1 MGCTPKQMNRTQ
13 TRLGTER
20 PNNVARRDNLT
31 NPNVRPNVSPNVTGR
46 DTIVNPNTGT
56 NMTGRNTIVNPNT
69 TPNTVRRDT
78 LTNPNLRTEIGGN
91 TTNTDLMARANFIAK
106 KVTDLNE
113 VDKASALI
121 TGDTALV
128 GVEIKNNIKGQM
140 TTDLKRRI
148 ETTVKN
154 TDSRIKNV
162 AVTAD
167 PNLSTRIR
175 DMVFDIENGKPLSG
189 FAVEIKEILRRIT
202 PVK

>member
-1 MGCTPKQMNRTQ
+1 MNRTQ

>member
-1 MGCTPKQMNRTQ
+1 MKKNKILFFILTFVLVASIMGCTPKQMNRTQ

-128 GVEIKNNIKGQM
+128 GVEIKNNIKGHR
-140 TTDLKRRI
+140 LK
-148 ETTVKN
+148 TKN
-154 TDSRIKNV
+154 RN
-162 AVTAD
+162 
-167 PNLSTRIR
+167 NC
-175 DMVFDIENGKPLSG
+175 
-189 FAVEIKEILRRIT
+189 
-202 PVK
+202 